1 MSLIF
6 MLLFVG
12 RKRKVISFFELY
24 GLIAQFLGEKPYFY
38 STKGRVCVRKVR
50 ENAPAKYKLLKQL
63 IMFNSFGNLLRL
75 TSFGES
81 HGKGIGGVIDGF
93 PAGITIDMDFIQKEL
108 DRRRPGQSDLTTPR
122 KESDKVEFLSGI
134 FEGKSTGCPIGFIVW
149 NENQHSSDYD
159 NMKNVYR
166 PSHADYTYKTKYGI
180 RDHRGGGRSSA
191 RETISRVVA
200 GALAKLALR
209 QLGIRITAYTSQVGP
224 IRLEN
229 NYTAYDLDLVETNP
243 VRCPDL
249 EKAKEMEKLIAEVK
263 AEGDTI
269 GGVIT
274 CVITGCP
281 VGLGQPVF
289 GKLQAA
295 LASGMLSIN
304 AAKAFEY
311 GDGFKG
317 LKMKGSE
324 QNDVFYNNAGR
335 ITTHTNH
342 SGGIQGGI
350 SNGQDIY
357 FRVAFKPVATVL
369 MEQHTVNIDGRDT
382 TLKAR
387 GRHDPCVLPRAV
399 PIVEAMAALTIL
411 DFYLIDRTTQL

>member
-1 MSLIF
+1 
-6 MLLFVG
+6 
-12 RKRKVISFFELY
+12 
-24 GLIAQFLGEKPYFY
+24 
-38 STKGRVCVRKVR
+38 
-50 ENAPAKYKLLKQL
+50 
-63 IMFNSFGNLLRL
+63 MFNSFGNIVRL

-81 HGKGIGGVIDGF
+81 HGKGIGGVLDGF
-93 PAGITIDMDFIQKEL
+93 PAGIVVDMEFVQSEL
-108 DRRRPGQSDLTTPR
+108 NRRKPGQSRITTDR
-122 KESDKVEFLSGI
+122 KEGDKVEFLSGI
-134 FEGKSTGCPIGFIVW
+134 FEGKSTGCPIAFIVW

-159 NMKNVYR
+159 NLREVYR
-166 PSHADYTYKTKYGI
+166 PSHADFTYMTKYGI

-191 RETISRVVA
+191 RETIARVVA
-200 GALAKLALR
+200 GALAKLALK

-224 IRLEN
+224 IRLEED
-229 NYTAYDLDLVETNP
+229 YSHYDLDLVENNS
-243 VRCPDL
+243 VRCPDP
-249 EKAKEMEKLIAEVK
+249 EKAKEMEEYIYKVK
-263 AEGDTI
+263 GEGDTI

-274 CVITGCP
+274 CVIKNCP

-289 GKLQAA
+289 GKLHAA
-295 LASGMLSIN
+295 LGNAMLSIN

-317 LKMKGSE
+317 LKQKGSE
-324 QNDVFYNNAGR
+324 QNDVFFNNHGHIETR
-335 ITTHTNH
+335 TNH

-357 FRVAFKPVATVL
+357 FRVAFKPVATLL
-369 MEQHTVNIDGRDT
+369 MEQHTVNIDGVDT

-411 DFYLIDRTTQL
+411 DYYLIDRTTQL